1 MEAICYAIRGL
12 ILYCKHTTL
21 LAVVLACIYEKLTI
35 KKTRFNKEFKSSI
48 FLHKTGEENELE
60 QSRF

>member
-21 LAVVLACIYEKLTI
+21 LAVVLACIYEKLTR
-35 KKTRFNKEFKSSI
+35 KKLDFKKNSNQK
-48 FLHKTGEENELE
+48 FFYTKQGKRMN
-60 QSRF
+60 